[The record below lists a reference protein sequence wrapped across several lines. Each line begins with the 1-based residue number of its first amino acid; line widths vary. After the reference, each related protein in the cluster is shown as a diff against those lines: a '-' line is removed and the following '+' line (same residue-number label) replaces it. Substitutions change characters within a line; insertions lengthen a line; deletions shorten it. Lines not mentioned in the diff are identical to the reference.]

1 MAAEDQVPLTVYLRH
16 GGGLHE
22 HDWPLHP
29 DIAEQLAKGQVTQA
43 SEPGPATW
51 HRPAGA
57 GPSESEQT
65 GREIYATDKPLL
77 PHRSAP
83 KPEWVG
89 YAVKV
94 GGLAVDDAEAMTKQ
108 DLIDRYGGGS

>member
-1 MAAEDQVPLTVYLRH
+1 MAAEDAAPLTVFLRH
-16 GGGLHE
+16 GGELNE

-29 DIAEQLAKGQVTQA
+29 DIAEQLTKGMVTQA

-51 HRPAGA
+51 HRPAGD

-65 GREIYATDKPLL
+65 GREIFATDKPML

-94 GGLAVDDAEAMTKQ
+94 HQVRPDDAEAMTKQ
-108 DLIDRYGGGS
+108 DLIDRFGGAS